1 MRARLI
7 TLCSSLLAITPKY
20 MPKGRPAT
28 LLTLAI
34 HPIVLQTA
42 LAGLV
47 QLMFMWAK
55 MRILKHG
62 VALGTEYPY
71 QPLETER
78 LPQTT

>member
-1 MRARLI
+1 ML
-7 TLCSSLLAITPKY
+7 S
-20 MPKGRPAT
+20 
-28 LLTLAI
+28 TLAI

-55 MRILKHG
+55 MHILKHG